1 MVLSAC
7 LVRVK
12 QPVPLMSKNKL
23 SRRGFLKSAATAA
36 AGVITFPYIV
46 PSSALGKADAVAASS
61 RITLGFVGVGDH
73 GTRVNL
79 KNFLGNPDTQVIA
92 VCDVDSSHREQ
103 ARQMVN
109 EKYANQD
116 CAAYNDFRELTG
128 RDDID
133 AVIVSTPDHWHVPV
147 SIAAVRAGKDVYC
160 EKPLSV
166 TVAEGQALSDA
177 VGRYGRIFQTGSEF
191 RGAYNFHRA
200 AELVRNGRIGKL
212 HTIRVYLP
220 MNPDFPGDPTP
231 MPVPK
236 ELDYD
241 MWLGPAPFTPYTKD
255 RVHFNYRWIL
265 DYSGGLICDW
275 GAHLVDQAQ
284 WANETEYSGP
294 VEIQGAGKYLSEGLY
309 DTAVK
314 FNVEYKY
321 ANGVTLVC
329 SDKYPWLGGSIRYEG
344 CEGMIFAR
352 YSGYHGRDITAEPAS
367 ILKSVIG
374 VDEIHLYTCSGGPER
389 NFLDCVRTRKLCYYP
404 AEIGHRSVTV
414 CHLGNIAMLL
424 GRKLRWDPD
433 KERFDNDRQ
442 ANRMLSRAMRSP
454 WHL

>member
-1 MVLSAC
+1 
-7 LVRVK
+7 
-12 QPVPLMSKNKL
+12 MSKNKL
-23 SRRGFLKSAATAA
+23 SRRSFLNSAATAA
-36 AGVITFPYIV
+36 AAAVTFPYIV
-46 PSSALGKADAVAASS
+46 PFSALGKAGLRRAQSSRTVAASN
-61 RITLGFVGVGDH
+61 RITLGFVGVGSH
-73 GTRVNL
+73 GIGVNL
-79 KNFLGNPDTQVIA
+79 KNFLANQDTQVVA
-92 VCDVDSSHREQ
+92 VCDVDSSHHQQ
-103 ARQMVN
+103 ARHIVN

-116 CAAYNDFRELTG
+116 CAAYNDFRELIG

-133 AVIVSTPDHWHVPV
+133 AVVVSTPDHWHVPI
-147 SIAAVRAGKDVYC
+147 SIATVCGGKDVYC
-160 EKPLSV
+160 EKPLTV
-166 TVAEGQALSDA
+166 TVAEGRVLSDA
-177 VGRYGRIFQTGSEF
+177 VRRYCRVFQTGSEF

-212 HTIRVYLP
+212 HTIKTYLP
-220 MNPDFPGDPTP
+220 MSPNFIGDPTP

-241 MWLGPAPFTPYTKD
+241 MWLGPAPLAPYTKD

-284 WANETEYSGP
+284 WANNTQYSGP
-294 VEIQGAGKYLSEGLY
+294 VEIEGCGTYLAEGLY

-321 ANGVTLVC
+321 ANGVRLIC
-329 SDKYPWLGGSIRYEG
+329 SDRYPRFGGSIRYEG
-344 CEGMIFAR
+344 SEGMIFAR
-352 YSGYHGRDITAEPAS
+352 YSGYHGRDISAEPAS

-374 VDEIHLYTCSGGPER
+374 PDEIHLYTCPDGPER

-404 AEIGHRSVTV
+404 AEAGHRSVTV

-424 GRKLRWDPD
+424 GQKLRWDPAE
-433 KERFDNDRQ
+433 ERFDNNTQ
-442 ANRMLSRAMRSP
+442 ADRMLSRVMRSP